1 MDEVSPSH
9 PTAAM
14 PSTPRFAVRILASLL
29 VPLCLAA
36 GCETAPNASGTSAAE
51 AAYRRG
57 DFAAA
62 ERLGREA
69 EQSSRG
75 LEREE
80 AAYIAGLGAAR
91 LCDLD
96 KAARNLQIAAASADT
111 DLAARANASL
121 GAVERA
127 RGEAGAS
134 QQAFRRASASPDP
147 SIADRA
153 ERLAGGG
160 AGGSGSA
167 SPSGPASGF
176 VVQAGAFSNEQAAR
190 GRASA
195 LASTVRQAGFGEP
208 RVVRIRAKDGKTLWA
223 VQIGA
228 FGDRRQAGAAR
239 DRLGHPE
246 WAIESSGSR

>member
-1 MDEVSPSH
+1 MPSSRYGISEAERSVDSEADAGETTMDEVSPSH

-91 LCDLD
+91 LGDLD

-127 RGEAGAS
+127 RGGKSADHRHGA
-134 QQAFRRASASPDP
+134 AIECDADCLIGSPC
-147 SIADRA
+147 
-153 ERLAGGG
+153 LAGRHALVAQPPPHWHAEWAVSILCTTEVCG
-160 AGGSGSA
+160 AEWACVACTLLNAPSDGRCAACDAPRHEIRHRAGSESLGPGSLGGS
-167 SPSGPASGF
+167 
-176 VVQAGAFSNEQAAR
+176 
-190 GRASA
+190 
-195 LASTVRQAGFGEP
+195 
-208 RVVRIRAKDGKTLWA
+208 
-223 VQIGA
+223 
-228 FGDRRQAGAAR
+228 
-239 DRLGHPE
+239 
-246 WAIESSGSR
+246 